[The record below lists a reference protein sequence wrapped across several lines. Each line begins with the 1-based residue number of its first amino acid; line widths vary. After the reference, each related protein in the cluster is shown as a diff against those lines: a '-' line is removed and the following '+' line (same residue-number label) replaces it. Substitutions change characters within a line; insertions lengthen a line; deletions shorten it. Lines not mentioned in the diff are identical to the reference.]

1 MYYPNN
7 VCLIANQLNVNLIK
21 DSKEQLVLPIV
32 LESFKSN
39 LVNVLHF
46 KNANQNDCRSKK

>member
-1 MYYPNN
+1 MYYPDN
-7 VCLIANQLNVNLIK
+7 VCLIANQLNVNLFK

-46 KNANQNDCRSKK
+46 KNSI